1 MDIIER
7 LERRDETAIELL
19 KGIEKRITKQDF
31 YNENYDHAF

>member
-19 KGIEKRITKQDF
+19 KAHYGFSFNICNAVNIFVT
-31 YNENYDHAF
+31 A

>member
-19 KGIEKRITKQDF
+19 KAHYGEYCYRIIR
-31 YNENYDHAF
+31 